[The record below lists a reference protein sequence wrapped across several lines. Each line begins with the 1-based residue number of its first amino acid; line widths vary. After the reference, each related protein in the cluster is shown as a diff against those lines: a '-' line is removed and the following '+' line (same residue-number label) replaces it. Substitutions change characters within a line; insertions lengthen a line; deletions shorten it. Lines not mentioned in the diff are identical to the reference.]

1 MARIINVEKSQY
13 LTQNIE
19 TFTQNKVGQYSKFLD
34 KNPMFITYLA
44 INSVQSRSDVGIGG
58 VESDVGPKSPIRY
71 NQINGLPVYNIPD
84 LKPGINFDEN
94 GYDLE
99 LDLSDITLL
108 PNTIKPKSGDYIIIA
123 IPNSIEIAFRV
134 HAFEHNTIQSND
146 FYMFSADLKFTGSP
160 GEALIDRFKPQIVE
174 TYETIFEN
182 IGTEDKC
189 FIRTVDI
196 AKIRNIGLLFTE
208 LKNLYMTNYF
218 DKETGT
224 FVCKENDENP
234 NHDETAWYYD
244 KYVERFIM
252 ESEIYYVEN
261 DENSIILASADIVEL
276 SEKWYPQTIYYAV
289 LKHDTAYMGR
299 FPYCYQVGI
308 QKPLSVFKINDIECN
323 TVNLHIT
330 NYPLLN
336 GHSDGLDST
345 YLYEYFPH
353 GFIGKILDD
362 DEFEDITESKY
373 EKYPCWKDNSR
384 EEEPDDDEETESGSS
399 DQEESNGTNSPS
411 GFPEGSEGTDGNDDG
426 GNEDNPPD
434 VEENPYQLSYLEEI
448 IYNYLTNRELDIDR
462 KKIIKFALQ
471 VNNYNYRVFPLVI
484 HIILE
489 YYNSYFK
496 KEDTSEVL

>member
-1 MARIINVEKSQY
+1 MAKIINVEKSQY

-44 INSVQSRSDVGIGG
+44 INSVQSRNDVGTGG

-71 NQINGLPVYNIPD
+71 NQINGLPAYNIPD
-84 LKPGINFDEN
+84 LRPNINFDEN

-108 PNTIKPKSGDYIIIA
+108 PNTIKPKSGDYIIIS
-123 IPNSIEIAFRV
+123 IPSSIEVAFRV

-146 FYMFSADLKFTGSP
+146 FYMFSADLKFTGNP
-160 GEALIDRFKPQIVE
+160 GENLIDRFKSQIVE

-189 FIRTVDI
+189 FIRTDDI

-208 LKNLYMTNYF
+208 LKDLYITNYF
-218 DKETGT
+218 DRETGT

-234 NHDETAWYYD
+234 NPDENAWYYD

-252 ESEIYYVEN
+252 DSQIYYIEN
-261 DENSIILASADIVEL
+261 DENSIILAPADIVEL
-276 SEKWYPQTIYYAV
+276 SERWYPQTLYHAV

-308 QKPLSVFKINDIECN
+308 QKPLSVFKINDIMCN

-330 NYPLLN
+330 NYPLLD

-362 DEFEDITESKY
+362 DEFEDTIENKY
-373 EKYPCWKDNSR
+373 EKYPCWKDALG
-384 EEEPDDDEETESGSS
+384 EEENNDDDSESDSGNLN
-399 DQEESNGTNSPS
+399 QEESNDVGSSTRDPEREEDISETTGDGDVSP
-411 GFPEGSEGTDGNDDG
+411 DD
-426 GNEDNPPD
+426 
-434 VEENPYQLSYLEEI
+434 EESYQANYLEEI
-448 IYNYLTNRELDIDR
+448 IYNYLLNRKLDINR
-462 KKIIKFALQ
+462 QKIIKFALQ
-471 VNNYNYRVFPLVI
+471 VNNYNYRVMPLVI
-484 HIILE
+484 YIILE
-489 YYNSYFK
+489 YYNSYFH
-496 KEDTSEVL
+496 KENTSELL